1 MGKEITET
9 KLCKLGKKEEPVRNI
24 GDQKNLISKLDSK
37 DPDLMY
43 IRNLKKAHN

>member
-1 MGKEITET
+1 MGKEVTEI
-9 KLCKLGKKEEPVRNI
+9 KLCKLGKKEELVRNL

-43 IRNLKKAHN
+43 TQNLKKAHN